1 MGQVLPFSRRGG
13 SFDAEATAILIEAYE
28 NAIAAIARSGQPP
41 NLCEIAARRI
51 IAMASKGER
60 NPDRLCAAALAT
72 VTKSAR
78 RQPPPPVQLSPRL
91 ILIDTCKQIAW
102 VKRPDG
108 AFD

>member
-13 SFDAEATAILIEAYE
+13 SFDAEATAILIKAYE
-28 NAIAAIARSGQPP
+28 SAVVAIARRGQPS

-78 RQPPPPVQLSPRL
+78 RQPTAPVRLSRRL
-91 ILIDTCKQIAW
+91 ILIDTTKQIAL